1 MQAQLDRIEWKLD
14 QILGALLS
22 AQGSTG
28 GGQASNAVS
37 PSPRQQAD
45 EFLPMMTVKQ
55 HAVLQMLLSG
65 KSNQDIADRFGVTDN
80 TAKVYVRTIAKKL
93 DVNTR
98 AQIVMRTL
106 EAFNAID
113 ESSYRMLA
121 GGLPKDWDDNYAEP
135 DPFANLYRKND
146 GTESEIEE

>member
-14 QILGALLS
+14 QILAALLS
-22 AQGSTG
+22 RQGEGTSTNTTP
-28 GGQASNAVS
+28 SNGTHR
-37 PSPRQQAD
+37 PSAD
-45 EFLPMMTVKQ
+45 EYLPMMTVKQ

-106 EAFNAID
+106 EAFNKID
-113 ESSYRMLA
+113 DSSYRMLA
-121 GGLPKDWDDNYAEP
+121 GGLPKDWDDNYADP
-135 DPFANLYRKND
+135 DPFADLYRKND
-146 GTESEIEE
+146 GTESET

>member
-1 MQAQLDRIEWKLD
+1 MQAQLDRIEYKLD
-14 QILGALLS
+14 QLLTALLRGAAEPNGTLESRVLNTHHRQS
-22 AQGSTG
+22 A
-28 GGQASNAVS
+28 
-37 PSPRQQAD
+37 D
-45 EFLPMMTVKQ
+45 DYLPMMTVKQ

-106 EAFNAID
+106 EAFNKID
-113 ESSYRMLA
+113 DSSYRMLA
-121 GGLPKDWDDNYAEP
+121 GGLPKDWDDNYADP
-135 DPFANLYRKND
+135 DPFADLYRKND
-146 GTESEIEE
+146 GTESET